1 MILNLSKLVSLLY
14 LSCVWASP
22 TYADDVVEKS
32 PSGEINW
39 TQGVIYAKGYGTAK
53 EGLSAPQKR
62 LLSRRAAVVD
72 GQRNLLELTKGV
84 RLTSMTKVVDQIVEG
99 STTATRVQGVIKG
112 AVPVEENYQNDIYT
126 VTLAMPIGGDLLQ
139 AVMPKQADLAFYNGS
154 QPWKSRLMARMG
166 LSTSVENGI
175 IWLENQLF
183 NRTFASSS
191 FVLSNQQE
199 ADTARR
205 ILEWIEASQP
215 GDVAESLRVS
225 VNEYAAGE
233 FSGLLIDATAVADFE
248 IATIPTIRAEDGSI
262 VYPSQ
267 DTSFDDIANKRGVSY
282 DLDINDAVRNERVA
296 RVPLIIKA
304 IDTYEGL
311 NSDLVIPASAAQ
323 KIKGSATASAAM
335 NKAGVMIVIAI

>member
-1 MILNLSKLVSLLY
+1 MILNLRKLVSLLY
-14 LSCVWASP
+14 LSCVWACP
-22 TYADDVVEKS
+22 TYADDVIEKS
-32 PSGEINW
+32 SSGEINW
-39 TQGVIYAKGYGTAK
+39 TQGIIYAKGYGTAK

-99 STTATRVQGVIKG
+99 STTATRIQGVIKG

-139 AVMPKQADLAFYNGS
+139 AVMPKQADLAFHN
-154 QPWKSRLMARMG
+154 ARRSWSEQ
-166 LSTSVENGI
+166 LLARFSLRTPVNQSL
-175 IWLENQLF
+175 IWIENQVF
-183 NRTFASSS
+183 SRAFASST

-205 ILEWIEASQP
+205 IIEWIESNKP
-215 GDVAESLRVS
+215 DNVAESLRAS

-248 IATIPTIRAEDGSI
+248 IATIPTIRAEDGSV

>member
-1 MILNLSKLVSLLY
+1 
-14 LSCVWASP
+14 
-22 TYADDVVEKS
+22 
-32 PSGEINW
+32 
-39 TQGVIYAKGYGTAK
+39 
-53 EGLSAPQKR
+53 
-62 LLSRRAAVVD
+62 
-72 GQRNLLELTKGV
+72 
-84 RLTSMTKVVDQIVEG
+84 MTKVVDQIVEG
-99 STTATRVQGVIKG
+99 STTATRIQGVIKG

-139 AVMPKQADLAFYNGS
+139 AVMPKQADLAFHN
-154 QPWKSRLMARMG
+154 ARRSWSEQ
-166 LSTSVENGI
+166 LLARFSLRTRVNQSL
-175 IWLENQLF
+175 IWIENQVF
-183 NRTFASSS
+183 SRAFASST
-191 FVLSNQQE
+191 FILSNQQE

-205 ILEWIEASQP
+205 IIEWIESNKP
-215 GDVAESLRVS
+215 DNVAESLRAS

-248 IATIPTIRAEDGSI
+248 IATIPTIRAEDGSV

>member
-1 MILNLSKLVSLLY
+1 MKRLQMSVKWL
-14 LSCVWASP
+14 CVAVLWASASF
-22 TYADDVVEKS
+22 ADDVVEKAS
-32 PSGEINW
+32 SGEINW
-39 TQGVIYAKGYGTAK
+39 TQGIIYAKGYGTAK

-99 STTATRVQGVIKG
+99 STTATRIQGVIKG
-112 AVPVEENYQNDIYT
+112 AVPVEEHYQNDIYT

-139 AVMPKQADLAFYNGS
+139 AVMPEQADLAFHNIRRSWSGHLLVQLGLRTPLDNG
-154 QPWKSRLMARMG
+154 L
-166 LSTSVENGI
+166 

-183 NRTFASSS
+183 NKAIASNA

-205 ILEWIEASQP
+205 IIEWIEANEP
-215 GDVAESLRVS
+215 TNIAEALRSS

-248 IATIPTIRAEDGSI
+248 PATIPTIRAEDGSVI
-262 VYPSQ
+262 YPSQ
-267 DTSFDDIANKRGVSY
+267 ETSFDDIANKRGVSY

-296 RVPLIIKA
+296 RVPLIVKA
-304 IDTYEGL
+304 VDTYEGL
-311 NSDLVIPASAAQ
+311 ISDLVLPESEAQ
-323 KIKGSATASAAM
+323 KIRSSSTASLAM
-335 NKAGVMIVIAI
+335 NKAGVMIVISM

>member
-1 MILNLSKLVSLLY
+1 MKRLQMSAKWL
-14 LSCVWASP
+14 CVAVLWASASF
-22 TYADDVVEKS
+22 ADDVVEKAS
-32 PSGEINW
+32 SGEINW
-39 TQGVIYAKGYGTAK
+39 TQGIIYAKGYGTAK

-99 STTATRVQGVIKG
+99 STTATRIQGVIKG
-112 AVPVEENYQNDIYT
+112 AVPVEEHYQNDIYT

-139 AVMPKQADLAFYNGS
+139 AVMPEQADLAFHNIRRSWSKHLLVQLGLRTPLDNG
-154 QPWKSRLMARMG
+154 L
-166 LSTSVENGI
+166 

-183 NRTFASSS
+183 NKAIASNA

-205 ILEWIEASQP
+205 IIEWIEENEP
-215 GDVAESLRVS
+215 GNIAEALRSS

-248 IATIPTIRAEDGSI
+248 PATIPTIRAEDGSVI
-262 VYPSQ
+262 YPSQ
-267 DTSFDDIANKRGVSY
+267 ATSFDDIANKRGVSY

-296 RVPLIIKA
+296 RVPLIVKA
-304 IDTYEGL
+304 VDTYEGL
-311 NSDLVIPASAAQ
+311 ISDLVLPESEAQ
-323 KIKGSATASAAM
+323 KIRSSSTASLAM
-335 NKAGVMIVIAI
+335 NKAGVMIVISM

>member
-1 MILNLSKLVSLLY
+1 MKRHQLSSKLLCITLF
-14 LSCVWASP
+14 WASAAW
-22 TYADDVVEKS
+22 ADDVVEKAS
-32 PSGEINW
+32 SGEINW
-39 TQGVIYAKGYGTAK
+39 TQGIIYAKGYGTAK

-112 AVPVEENYQNDIYT
+112 AVPVEQHYQNDIYT

-139 AVMPKQADLAFYNGS
+139 AVMPEQADLAFHNIRRSWSGHLLVQLGLRTPLDNG
-154 QPWKSRLMARMG
+154 L
-166 LSTSVENGI
+166 

-183 NRTFASSS
+183 NKAIASNA

-205 ILEWIEASQP
+205 IIEWIEANEP
-215 GDVAESLRVS
+215 TNIAEALRSS

-248 IATIPTIRAEDGSI
+248 PATIPTIRAEDGSVI
-262 VYPSQ
+262 YPSQ
-267 DTSFDDIANKRGVSY
+267 ETSFDDIANKRGVSY

-296 RVPLIIKA
+296 RVPLIVKA
-304 IDTYEGL
+304 VDTYEGL
-311 NSDLVIPASAAQ
+311 ISDLVLPESEAQ
-323 KIKGSATASAAM
+323 KIRGSSTASLAM
-335 NKAGVMIVIAI
+335 NKAGVMIVISM

>member
-1 MILNLSKLVSLLY
+1 MIKRLQMSAKWL
-14 LSCVWASP
+14 CVAVLWASASF
-22 TYADDVVEKS
+22 ADDVVEKAS
-32 PSGEINW
+32 SGEINW
-39 TQGVIYAKGYGTAK
+39 TQGIIYAKGYGTAK

-99 STTATRVQGVIKG
+99 STTATRIQGVIKG

-139 AVMPKQADLAFYNGS
+139 AVMPKQADLAFHN
-154 QPWKSRLMARMG
+154 ARRSWSEQ
-166 LSTSVENGI
+166 LLARFSLRTPVNQSL
-175 IWLENQLF
+175 IWIENQVF
-183 NRTFASSS
+183 SRAFASST
-191 FVLSNQQE
+191 FILSNQQE

-205 ILEWIEASQP
+205 IIEWIESNKP
-215 GDVAESLRVS
+215 DNVAESLRAS

-248 IATIPTIRAEDGSI
+248 IATIPTIRAEDGSV

>member
-1 MILNLSKLVSLLY
+1 MKRLQVSAKWL
-14 LSCVWASP
+14 CVAIFWASASF
-22 TYADDVVEKS
+22 ADDVVEKAS
-32 PSGEINW
+32 SGEINW

-99 STTATRVQGVIKG
+99 STTATRIQGVIKG

-139 AVMPKQADLAFYNGS
+139 AVMPKQADLAFHN
-154 QPWKSRLMARMG
+154 ARRSWSEQ
-166 LSTSVENGI
+166 LLARFSLRTRVNQSL
-175 IWLENQLF
+175 IWIENQVF
-183 NRTFASSS
+183 SRAFASST
-191 FVLSNQQE
+191 FILSNQQE

-205 ILEWIEASQP
+205 IIEWIESNKP
-215 GDVAESLRVS
+215 GNVAESLRAS

-248 IATIPTIRAEDGSI
+248 IATIPTIRAEDGSV

>member
-1 MILNLSKLVSLLY
+1 
-14 LSCVWASP
+14 
-22 TYADDVVEKS
+22 
-32 PSGEINW
+32 
-39 TQGVIYAKGYGTAK
+39 
-53 EGLSAPQKR
+53 
-62 LLSRRAAVVD
+62 VVD

-99 STTATRVQGVIKG
+99 STTATRIQGVIKG

-139 AVMPKQADLAFYNGS
+139 AVMPKQADLAFHS
-154 QPWKSRLMARMG
+154 ARRSWSEQ
-166 LSTSVENGI
+166 LLARFSLRTRVNQSL
-175 IWLENQLF
+175 IWIENQVF
-183 NRTFASSS
+183 SRAFASST
-191 FVLSNQQE
+191 FILSNQQE

-205 ILEWIEASQP
+205 IIEWIESNKP
-215 GDVAESLRVS
+215 DNVAESLRAS

-248 IATIPTIRAEDGSI
+248 IATIPTIRAEDGSV

>member
-1 MILNLSKLVSLLY
+1 MKRLQMSAKWL
-14 LSCVWASP
+14 CVAVLWASASF
-22 TYADDVVEKS
+22 ADDVVEKAS
-32 PSGEINW
+32 SGEINW
-39 TQGVIYAKGYGTAK
+39 TQGIIYAKGYGTAK

-99 STTATRVQGVIKG
+99 STTATRIQGVIKG
-112 AVPVEENYQNDIYT
+112 AVPVEEHYQNDIYT

-139 AVMPKQADLAFYNGS
+139 AVMPEQADLAFHNIRRSWSKHLLVQLGLRTPLDNG
-154 QPWKSRLMARMG
+154 L
-166 LSTSVENGI
+166 

-183 NRTFASSS
+183 NKAIASNA

-205 ILEWIEASQP
+205 IIEWIEENEP
-215 GDVAESLRVS
+215 GNIAEALRSS

-248 IATIPTIRAEDGSI
+248 PATIPTIRAEDGSVI
-262 VYPSQ
+262 YPSQ
-267 DTSFDDIANKRGVSY
+267 ATSFDDIANKRGVSY
-282 DLDINDAVRNERVA
+282 DLDMNDAVRNERVA
-296 RVPLIIKA
+296 RVPLIVKA
-304 IDTYEGL
+304 VDTYEGL
-311 NSDLVIPASAAQ
+311 VSDLVLPESEAQ
-323 KIKGSATASAAM
+323 KIRSSSTARLAM
-335 NKAGVMIVIAI
+335 NKAGGMIVISM

>member
-1 MILNLSKLVSLLY
+1 
-14 LSCVWASP
+14 
-22 TYADDVVEKS
+22 
-32 PSGEINW
+32 
-39 TQGVIYAKGYGTAK
+39 
-53 EGLSAPQKR
+53 
-62 LLSRRAAVVD
+62 
-72 GQRNLLELTKGV
+72 
-84 RLTSMTKVVDQIVEG
+84 
-99 STTATRVQGVIKG
+99 
-112 AVPVEENYQNDIYT
+112 
-126 VTLAMPIGGDLLQ
+126 MPN
-139 AVMPKQADLAFYNGS
+139 QADLAFHN
-154 QPWKSRLMARMG
+154 ARRSWSEQ
-166 LSTSVENGI
+166 LLARFSLRTRVNQSL
-175 IWLENQLF
+175 IWIENQVF
-183 NRTFASSS
+183 SRAFASST
-191 FVLSNQQE
+191 FILSNQQE

-205 ILEWIEASQP
+205 IIEWIESNKP
-215 GDVAESLRVS
+215 DNVAESLRAS

-248 IATIPTIRAEDGSI
+248 IATIPTIRAEDGSV

>member
-1 MILNLSKLVSLLY
+1 MTIKLGRLLG
-14 LSCVWASP
+14 LVCWSVFGASIAL
-22 TYADDVVEKS
+22 ADDVVEKS
-32 PSGEINW
+32 ASGEINW
-39 TQGVIYAKGYGTAK
+39 TQGIIYAKGYGTSK
-53 EGLSAPQKR
+53 EGMSAPQRR

-139 AVMPKQADLAFYNGS
+139 AVMPKQADLAFYNANQAWRS
-154 QPWKSRLMARMG
+154 DLSARMG
-166 LSTSVENGI
+166 LYNSVEEGI

-183 NRTFASSS
+183 SRSFASSA

-205 ILEWIEASQP
+205 IIEWIETSQP
-215 GDVAESLRVS
+215 SNVAESLRSS

-267 DTSFDDIANKRGVSY
+267 NTSFDDIANKRGVSY

-296 RVPLIIKA
+296 RIPLIIKA
-304 IDTYEGL
+304 IDTYEGP

>member
-1 MILNLSKLVSLLY
+1 MILNLRKLVSLLY
-14 LSCVWASP
+14 LSCVWACP
-22 TYADDVVEKS
+22 AYADDVIEKS
-32 PSGEINW
+32 SSGEINW
-39 TQGVIYAKGYGTAK
+39 TQGIIYAKGYGTAK

-99 STTATRVQGVIKG
+99 STTATRIQGVIKG

-139 AVMPKQADLAFYNGS
+139 AVMPKQADLAFHN
-154 QPWKSRLMARMG
+154 ARRSWSEQ
-166 LSTSVENGI
+166 LLARFSLRTPANQSL
-175 IWLENQLF
+175 IWIENQIF
-183 NRTFASSS
+183 SRAFASST

-205 ILEWIEASQP
+205 IIEWIESNKP
-215 GDVAESLRVS
+215 GNVAESLRAS

-248 IATIPTIRAEDGSI
+248 IATIPTIRAEDGSV

>member
-1 MILNLSKLVSLLY
+1 MIKRLQMSAKWLGVAVL
-14 LSCVWASP
+14 WASASF
-22 TYADDVVEKS
+22 ADDVVEKAS
-32 PSGEINW
+32 SGEINW
-39 TQGVIYAKGYGTAK
+39 TQGIIYAKGYGTAK

-99 STTATRVQGVIKG
+99 STTATRIQGVIKG

-139 AVMPKQADLAFYNGS
+139 AVMPKQADLAFHN
-154 QPWKSRLMARMG
+154 ARRSWSEQ
-166 LSTSVENGI
+166 LLARFSLRTPVNQSL
-175 IWLENQLF
+175 IWIENQVF
-183 NRTFASSS
+183 SRAFASST

-205 ILEWIEASQP
+205 IIEWIESNKP
-215 GDVAESLRVS
+215 GNVAESLRAS

-248 IATIPTIRAEDGSI
+248 IATIPTIRAEDGSV

>member
-1 MILNLSKLVSLLY
+1 MKRLQMSVKWL
-14 LSCVWASP
+14 CVAVLWASASF
-22 TYADDVVEKS
+22 ADDVVEKAS
-32 PSGEINW
+32 SGEINW
-39 TQGVIYAKGYGTAK
+39 TQGIIYAKGYGTAK

-99 STTATRVQGVIKG
+99 STTATRIQGVIKG
-112 AVPVEENYQNDIYT
+112 AVPVEEHYQNDIYT

-139 AVMPKQADLAFYNGS
+139 AVMPEQADLAFHNIRRSWSKHLLVQLGLRTPLDNG
-154 QPWKSRLMARMG
+154 L
-166 LSTSVENGI
+166 

-183 NRTFASSS
+183 NKAIASNA

-205 ILEWIEASQP
+205 IIEWIEENEP
-215 GDVAESLRVS
+215 GNIAEALRSS

-248 IATIPTIRAEDGSI
+248 PATIPTIRAEDGSVI
-262 VYPSQ
+262 YPSQ
-267 DTSFDDIANKRGVSY
+267 ATSFDDIANKRGVSY

-296 RVPLIIKA
+296 RVPLIVKA
-304 IDTYEGL
+304 VDTYEGL
-311 NSDLVIPASAAQ
+311 ISDLVLPESEAQ
-323 KIKGSATASAAM
+323 KIRSSSTASLAM
-335 NKAGVMIVIAI
+335 NKAGVMIVISM